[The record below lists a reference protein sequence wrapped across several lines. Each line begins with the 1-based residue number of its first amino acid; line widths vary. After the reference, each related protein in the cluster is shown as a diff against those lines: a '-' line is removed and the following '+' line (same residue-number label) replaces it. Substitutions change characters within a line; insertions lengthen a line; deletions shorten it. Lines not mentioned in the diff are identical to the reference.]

1 MKKITTLALI
11 ICSAFIFSACL
22 PKKDI
27 DPTASVTPTSSQNED
42 GSPLSLR
49 QLLAKDVAQKC
60 VWQTSMEEGSGQGEL
75 IISGDKFKQTIKVE
89 GPFGESEFISL
100 SDGEWFYTWSINSAT
115 DNTAFKMKMDELEN
129 PQDSENPQAVSGQ
142 IDLDQEYSYS
152 CQPAVVSEA
161 DLSVP
166 TDINFVD
173 FTEFLKQFQQ

>member
-27 DPTASVTPTSSQNED
+27 DNTASTTITFSQAEATS
-42 GSPLSLR
+42 LSLR
-49 QLLAKDVAQKC
+49 QLLAKNIAQKC
-60 VWQTSMEEGSGQGEL
+60 VWQTPTEEGSGQGEL
-75 IISGDKFKQTIKVE
+75 IISGKKFKQTVKVE
-89 GPFGESEFISL
+89 GPLGESEFISL
-100 SDGEWFYTWSINSAT
+100 SDGEWFYTWSNNSAT

-129 PQDSENPQAVSGQ
+129 SQDSEDSQVVSGQ
-142 IDLDQEYSYS
+142 IDLDKEYSYN
-152 CQPAVVSEA
+152 CQPIVVKES

-166 TDINFVD
+166 TDVNFVD